1 MNASSTSPVRR
12 HKGRW
17 ILIALFVVVLGPV
30 VVAGALRFSGWKPQG
45 TKNHGEMLEPAVDLR
60 TLAPRSADGG
70 EYAWAPEQR
79 MWRIAVAPPADC
91 GQPCAA
97 LLDDLHKT
105 WQLFGHDADHVEILW
120 IGEPVAGAPEYGEV
134 RALRA
139 DPALRER
146 LPRVDD
152 PAGAPV
158 YVIDPNGFVVL
169 RYAPGFD
176 PLHLRADVAKL
187 LKLM

>member
-1 MNASSTSPVRR
+1 MNASATPPVRG

-17 ILIALFVVVLGPV
+17 ILIVLFVVILGPV
-30 VVAGALRFSGWKPQG
+30 LVAGVLRFSGWKPQG
-45 TKNHGEMLEPAVDLR
+45 TRNHGEMLKPVVDLR
-60 TLAPRSADGG
+60 AVVPQLAEGG
-70 EYAWAPEQR
+70 DYAWSPAER
-79 MWRIAVAPPADC
+79 MWRIALAPPTNC
-91 GQPCAA
+91 GPPCAS
-97 LLDDLHKT
+97 LLHDLDKT

-120 IGEPVAGAPEYGEV
+120 IGEPVAGAPAYDEV
-134 RALRA
+134 RMLRA

-146 LPRVDD
+146 LLRVDD
-152 PAGAPV
+152 PAGVPV

-176 PLHLRADVAKL
+176 PLHLRADVSKL